1 MLALAVS
8 AEGVL
13 IAEFDVVDCES
24 DCCDGGSVKSV
35 LVGGVPMGVV
45 TTTNADVVGVVDV
58 MALVEMAVE
67 GATTAAVDVAV
78 FVLVVEVY
86 RAVGRPPL
94 PPPPSPLHSPE
105 SSPSSSSSS
114 S

>member
-1 MLALAVS
+1 
-8 AEGVL
+8 
-13 IAEFDVVDCES
+13 
-24 DCCDGGSVKSV
+24 
-35 LVGGVPMGVV
+35 MGVV

-58 MALVEMAVE
+58 MALVEMTVK

-86 RAVGRPPL
+86 RAVDRPPL

-105 SSPSSSSSS
+105 SWP
-114 S
+114 